1 MAEITM
7 PLSSGWIETLA
18 AGGAYNRQ
26 PDDDEGSYP
35 RERCQ
40 TAQDDCDIHFNL
52 LGLIKIERF
61 ILKSSA
67 IRRARVAVTGASG
80 FLATFPWEDR
90 WIRVC
95 WAEHALP
102 VIVHEMADDAD
113 DLALMVEM
121 LEPVEGVA
129 AVEVSGK
136 SPGTPR
142 SRSLSRS
149 AASEG
154 VCSRCRAGGMMAL
167 APAALRA
174 GRPRAG
180 RLRLA
185 VRDRKSVV

>member
-1 MAEITM
+1 
-7 PLSSGWIETLA
+7 
-18 AGGAYNRQ
+18 
-26 PDDDEGSYP
+26 
-35 RERCQ
+35 
-40 TAQDDCDIHFNL
+40 
-52 LGLIKIERF
+52 
-61 ILKSSA
+61 
-67 IRRARVAVTGASG
+67 
-80 FLATFPWEDR
+80 
-90 WIRVC
+90 
-95 WAEHALP
+95 

-185 VRDRKSVV
+185 VRSAPARPRLDGGCIEPGTVAC